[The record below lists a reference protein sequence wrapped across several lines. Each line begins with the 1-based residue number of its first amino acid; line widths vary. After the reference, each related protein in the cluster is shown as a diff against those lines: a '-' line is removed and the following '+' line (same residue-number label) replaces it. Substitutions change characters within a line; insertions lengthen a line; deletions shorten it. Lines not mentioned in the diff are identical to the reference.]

1 MIHLFD
7 KKNVK
12 LIKNLTSRLSQLHN
26 VNHSRDK
33 TLYEDRDQRRRQM
46 SLMQRDVAN
55 MPPEALAELFGP
67 DYNANARN
75 NSQNPSS
82 MLLNWLWGK
91 GDTDN

>member
-1 MIHLFD
+1 M
-7 KKNVK
+7 
-12 LIKNLTSRLSQLHN
+12 
-26 VNHSRDK
+26 NHSRDK

-67 DYNANARN
+67 DYNANARS
-75 NSQNPSS
+75 NSQNPST

-91 GDTDN
+91 GDTDNWSRMKLTNNRHRNTSDA